1 MLLHEQV
8 ELITGANTASLVYA
22 AECVPLTAA
31 ETYELGRNINSVT
44 YRVILGPDTVPI
56 PASAE
61 LMWRGQR
68 YGAIGPAMQYTRR
81 GQIHHYELFIARVG
95 G

>member
-1 MLLHEQV
+1 MMLHEQV
-8 ELITGANTASLVYA
+8 DIITGANSAPLVYS

-31 ETYELGRNINSVT
+31 ETYELGRNVNAVT
-44 YRVILGPDTVPI
+44 YRVILGPETMPL
-56 PASAE
+56 PAGAE

-68 YGAIGPAMQYTRR
+68 YSAIGPAMQYTRR
-81 GQIHHYELFIARVG
+81 GAIHHYELLIARVG